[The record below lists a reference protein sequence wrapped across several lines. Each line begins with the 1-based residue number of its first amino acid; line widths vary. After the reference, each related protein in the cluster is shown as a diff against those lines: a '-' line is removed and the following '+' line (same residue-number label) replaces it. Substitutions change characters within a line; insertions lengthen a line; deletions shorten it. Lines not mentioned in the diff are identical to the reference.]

1 MVLISILTGVL
12 VSACGVIG
20 FVGLVIPHIVRSL
33 VGADHKKLL
42 PICILSGSI
51 FLVIADTVA
60 RIIIPN
66 SEMSIGIITSLV
78 GAPFF
83 AYILIKKSNSFK

>member
-1 MVLISILTGVL
+1 MEG
-12 VSACGVIG
+12 
-20 FVGLVIPHIVRSL
+20 
-33 VGADHKKLL
+33 KKLVL
-42 PICILSGSI
+42 SKRNFISGSI